1 MDHKWKLIGFWA
13 SVTSMHFKYMTFV
26 WLFRKRYLWIDKE
39 GSEVMEPSC
48 FLFGKLSLPLYLF
61 GGYQGVIKRE
71 KIVFQYP
78 LEGRHFWRGR
88 MGTGGQKRPWNCLP
102 PLIIKEKSVTLNQ
115 RVKGSSP
122 LSPSN
127 LFNNL
132 REICHFSIGR
142 FVISDHK
149 TGLSESRDPL
159 IIGQIII
166 GS

>member
-1 MDHKWKLIGFWA
+1 MLHTSDCKWYWLVKLI
-13 SVTSMHFKYMTFV
+13 FV
-26 WLFRKRYLWIDKE
+26 KL
-39 GSEVMEPSC
+39 GSLGLGLPEV
-48 FLFGKLSLPLYLF
+48 FGRLAQLVEQL
-61 GGYQGVIKRE
+61 
-71 KIVFQYP
+71 
-78 LEGRHFWRGR
+78 
-88 MGTGGQKRPWNCLP
+88 
-102 PLIIKEKSVTLNQ
+102 TLNQ

-159 IIGQIII
+159 IIGQIIS